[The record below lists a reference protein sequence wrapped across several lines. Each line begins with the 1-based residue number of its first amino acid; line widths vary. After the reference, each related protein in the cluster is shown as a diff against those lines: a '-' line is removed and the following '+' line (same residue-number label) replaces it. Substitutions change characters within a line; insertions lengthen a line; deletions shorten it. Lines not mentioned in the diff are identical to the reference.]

1 MFKNK
6 KFLAS
11 SVTAAAVS
19 ISMGVAVSAAETTSF
34 KDVAPQYKT
43 AVDYLV
49 SNEFTKGLSSTQYGT
64 DLNIKRADAAVLVA
78 KAMGFSEKGNY
89 TDAGFKDVPS
99 RAKWAVNALVEAKV
113 VSGKT
118 ATSFGSE
125 DILTRS
131 ETAKVLA
138 NAGQLDIDNSVS
150 KTEFKDVNSRFAK
163 YVDALVKSEITQ
175 GKTATEF
182 GSTDAV
188 KRGELALFLHRGT
201 EEISQ
206 FDLLVMHT
214 NDTHA
219 YVENA
224 PYRATAIKEVRAANK
239 NNLLL
244 DAGDVFSGDL
254 YFNEFKGAESVAMM
268 NLLGYDAMT
277 LGNHEFDLGNGHKE
291 LANFVKS
298 AKFPIVSA
306 NVDFS
311 KEPLFKDLQLNEY
324 SPSPQDGKIQN
335 GTVLDVNG
343 HKVGVFGLTTAE
355 TPTISS
361 TGEVIFKDYIASA
374 KAAVKAFEDQGITKI
389 IAISHLGYDDNVAFD
404 NDIELAKKVEGID
417 IIVGGHTH
425 TELKEAIVSNEFD
438 SPTLIVQAKE
448 YSKLLG
454 TIDVTFNVKGE
465 VVVQKAELL
474 NTDAGNKTTYA
485 ADVEAEKLLA
495 PYKAKIEA
503 LKKESIGVEALV
515 ALNGLRAN
523 EGDGTQSVRFNETN
537 LGNLITDGMLAKAK
551 TINSKTA
558 IAITNGGG
566 IRTSINAG
574 DITVG
579 EVLQVMPFGNALAL
593 VEVTGSEIKE
603 VLEHSVSQA
612 PKESGAFL
620 HFSGLKFEYDSTKEA
635 GKRVVKVEVKDGDN
649 YAALNDATKYVV
661 ATNAFTA
668 RGGDGYTTFAKAYAE
683 GRVSEPGFV
692 DYEMFIDYLKTLDK
706 VEPKVEGRIVDVSK

>member
-1 MFKNK
+1 MLKNR
-6 KFLAS
+6 KFLATS
-11 SVTAAAVS
+11 ITAAAVAV
-19 ISMGVAVSAAETTSF
+19 SMGSVVSAAETTNF

-49 SNEFTKGLSSTQYGT
+49 SNGFTKGFTSTQFGT
-64 DLNIKRADAAVLVA
+64 DSNIKRADAAVLVA
-78 KAMGFSEKGNY
+78 KAMGFSEKGKY
-89 TDAGFKDVPS
+89 TAAGFKDVPS
-99 RAKWAVNALVEAKV
+99 RAKWAVDALVEAKV

-118 ATSFGSE
+118 ETSFGS
-125 DILTRS
+125 DDVLTRS
-131 ETAKVLA
+131 ETAKILA
-138 NAGQLDIDNSVS
+138 NAGQLDIDDSLT

-163 YVDALVKSEITQ
+163 YVDALVKSKITQ
-175 GKTATEF
+175 GKTAVEF
-182 GSTDAV
+182 GSIDAV
-188 KRGELALFLHRGT
+188 KRGELALFLQRGKD
-201 EEISQ
+201 EVSQ
-206 FDLLVMHT
+206 FDLVVMHT

-219 YVENA
+219 YIENA
-224 PYRATAIKEVRAANK
+224 PYRATAIKEIRATHK

-254 YFNEFKGAESVAMM
+254 YFNEFKGEESVAMM

-298 AKFPIVSA
+298 SKFPIVSA

-311 KEPLFKDLQLNEY
+311 KEALFKGLQLNEY
-324 SPSPQDGKIQN
+324 SASPQDGKIQN
-335 GTVLDVNG
+335 GTVLNVNG
-343 HKVGVFGLTTAE
+343 HKVGVFGLTTVE
-355 TPTISS
+355 TPFISS
-361 TGEVIFKDYIASA
+361 TGEVIFNDYIASA

-389 IAISHLGYDDNVAFD
+389 IAISHLGYDDNIAYD

-425 TELKEAIVSNEFD
+425 SELKEAVVSKEFA

-448 YSKLLG
+448 YSKFLG

-474 NTDAGNKTTYA
+474 NTDVANKTTYA

-495 PYKAKIEA
+495 PYKTKIEA

-523 EGDGTQSVRFNETN
+523 EGDGKQSVRFNETN
-537 LGNLITDGMLAKAK
+537 LGNLITDGMLTKAK

-603 VLEHSVSQA
+603 VLEHSVSQT

-620 HFSGLKFEYDSTKEA
+620 HVSGLKFEYDSSKEA
-635 GKRVVKVEVKDGDN
+635 GKRVVKVEVKEADK
-649 YAALNDATKYVV
+649 YTALNDTTKYVL

-668 RGGDGYTTFAKAYAE
+668 RGGDGFTTFAKAYAE

-692 DYEMFIDYLKTLDK
+692 DYEMFIDYLKTLTK
-706 VEPKVEGRIVDVSK
+706 VEPTVEGRIVDVSK